1 MVLFVTSD
9 NQEFTVDQAVIERSV
24 LIKNIL
30 KDVGESDQPIPLHNV
45 TSSFL
50 QKALEY
56 YEHPRGKPLPASSP
70 SPFNWLVS
78 ALRWRTTA
86 DSGQSQDDTRK
97 RTTHFSEWDQKF
109 LAVDQVM
116 LFEHI
121 LATNYLGI
129 VGLMGVLSTHSQ
141 IFYTKKM

>member
-1 MVLFVTSD
+1 MFILVSSD
-9 NQEFTVDQAVIERSV
+9 NQQFTVDKAVIERSV
-24 LIKNIL
+24 VIKDML
-30 KDVGESDQPIPLHNV
+30 EGVRESDQLIPLPNV
-45 TSSFL
+45 SSSIL
-50 QKALEY
+50 RKALEY